1 MACPTEAFEKT
12 DKAAGCQEGKAS
24 TKAAA
29 MVQPGEHRRAAKESR
44 RQGRGGR
51 KYQNLGV
58 NWTQKVKWR
67 EKERRMSN
75 GESGV
80 FM

>member
-1 MACPTEAFEKT
+1 MACPAKAFEKT

-24 TKAAA
+24 KKAAA
-29 MVQPGEHRRAAKESR
+29 MVQPGEHRWAAKESR

-51 KYQNLGV
+51 KCQNLGA

-75 GESGV
+75 GKMGS
-80 FM
+80 